1 MTLRRF
7 LYALAHSMEMTMLVF
22 FLIKKC
28 SYLHLKH
35 GFGFEVRKGETEER
49 KKGERKERP
58 KEKNE
63 NKT

>member
-1 MTLRRF
+1 
-7 LYALAHSMEMTMLVF
+7 MEMTMLFF